1 MSQRLFLPLCLSYSW
16 KHHLQI
22 TNSIFNSRVCTKSAL
37 FSGKRAHPS
46 GMQTQGFGLTH
57 LQLRILIRS
66 KQNHLKLVCLC
77 KEVNKIQP
85 LYSGAYLLL
94 LSFSLHEGRE
104 GKRSSQL
111 SWRVSAAVTVRERC
125 PEPNSTT
132 ETPLGATRT
141 VLCQA
146 GTSSARTNRGENKGH
161 NFSFDSAEGINTL
174 FSRELSEAGCLCV
187 SLNS

>member
-1 MSQRLFLPLCLSYSW
+1 MSQRLFLPYCLSYSW

-22 TNSIFNSRVCTKSAL
+22 TNSIFNSRVCTKKCIILRKKSTSFWDANPG
-37 FSGKRAHPS
+37 FWAHAS
-46 GMQTQGFGLTH
+46 TTSRTYQEQTEPPEACLPLQGG
-57 LQLRILIRS
+57 
-66 KQNHLKLVCLC
+66 KQNSTIIFQSLPSAFV
-77 KEVNKIQP
+77 
-85 LYSGAYLLL
+85 LLTTR
-94 LSFSLHEGRE
+94 GGG
-104 GKRSSQL
+104 GKWSSQL
-111 SWRVSAAVTVRERC
+111 SWRVSAAVRVKERC

-146 GTSSARTNRGENKGH
+146 GTSSAHTNRGENKGH